1 MERIIHRSYVHFL
14 FGTRENKPFI
24 LQPMQKRLWS
34 YMGGICRRMK
44 IDVHEIGGEENHAHL
59 LLSLSPHLS
68 VSMTMQN
75 VKSIS
80 SRWMNDTF
88 YPEKRIFR
96 WQSGYL
102 AHPIHQSEVSLY
114 KAYIRN
120 QRELHQ
126 KTPFET
132 EYDRLKSVI
141 RESNHELETRFTK
154 FNGEPIL

>member
-1 MERIIHRSYVHFL
+1 
-14 FGTRENKPFI
+14 
-24 LQPMQKRLWS
+24 
-34 YMGGICRRMK
+34 MK

-102 AHPIHQSEVSLY
+102 AHAIHQSEVSLY
-114 KAYIRN
+114 KAYILN
-120 QRELHQ
+120 QKELHQ

-132 EYDRLKSVI
+132 EYDRLKNVI
-141 RESNHELETRFTK
+141 RESNHELEARFTK
-154 FNGEPIL
+154 FNGEPIF